1 MSIINKNKNNILEA
15 CIFIILLIL
24 CIEIYGNN
32 LYSGSQDLENHVS
45 FANYILT
52 SRDVSVAPFMSFYPP
67 LSHYMV
73 VVLSPLF
80 DNLIS
85 SFTKISILVTFLIYY
100 VTFKLSK
107 EYSKPHIFNLFF
119 LLTIT
124 NILGFG
130 IIGNEVIT
138 NYFFPQL
145 VSTLIAVIGICI
157 IAFEYRFA
165 SRTIFYILLFSILI
179 IGYFTHPSAIM
190 IIFGSYLF
198 KKSFIVL
205 FTRPILIF
213 SFVKILIL
221 AAVILLITYL
231 VPYNRKMSDIALHN
245 GHLAFGCLAD
255 VQTITPLGY
264 LFIFSTG
271 LISLFCLSV
280 FSNTANKSGFIF
292 NYRMTIASALAAGSS
307 LSLLHVLLEYIGK
320 STLYAAKKNFFFNWT
335 FLCILLSI
343 IATDFFS
350 RKNRFGNL
358 SKLLTKIKPP
368 HILPVIFSF
377 LIIIVLYR
385 GQPLIS
391 VYVLDAIGKDCIKL
405 QESLGFNARQRT
417 IVELPI
423 GGTFNYLLSS
433 CYLNYPNRNTLWHVL
448 SEENSKNLKLH
459 AHSPEHSS
467 PAREFAYDYII
478 SSSQEL
484 LPELP
489 HSGKIYNYNN
499 IKIQTVKEYIKNEL
513 GPLPIRRGEII
524 ATNTKNITNR
534 LFSFG
539 ISIPEKWGVWSDGS
553 SLRMTTKITD
563 PLEANSLLISVN
575 PFIFGS
581 RTEFDSFAE
590 LNGRK
595 IHLGHFSES
604 NYLPQ
609 TIEIP
614 FLKEDL
620 DSSCNLVVDLHFNNV
635 MPFYQASGLNNGD
648 VRRGSFGFVNISLK

>member
-1 MSIINKNKNNILEA
+1 M
-15 CIFIILLIL
+15 ILLIL
-24 CIEIYGNN
+24 CIEVYGNN

-80 DNLIS
+80 DSLIS

-100 VTFKLSK
+100 VTFKLSE
-107 EYSKPHIFNLFF
+107 EYSKPHLCNLFS
-119 LLTIT
+119 LLAIT
-124 NILGFG
+124 NLLGFG
-130 IIGNEVIT
+130 IIGNEVLT

-145 VSTLIAVIGICI
+145 VSTLIAVIGTFI

-179 IGYFTHPSAIM
+179 TGYFTHPSVIV
-190 IIFGSYLF
+190 IVFGSYLI
-198 KKSFIVL
+198 KKTFMVL

-213 SFVKILIL
+213 SFVKTLIL

-231 VPYNRKMSDIALHN
+231 VPYNRKMSDIALNN

-264 LFIFSTG
+264 LFIFSSG
-271 LISLFCLSV
+271 LLSLFCLVV
-280 FSNTANKSGFIF
+280 FSNTANKSGFLF

-307 LSLLHVLLEYIGK
+307 LSLLHILLEYIGK

-335 FLCILLSI
+335 FFCILLSI

-350 RKNRFGNL
+350 RKNRFQIL
-358 SKLLTKIKPP
+358 SQLFTKIKLP

-385 GQPLIS
+385 GQSLIS

-417 IVELPI
+417 IIELPI

-433 CYLNYPNRNTLWHVL
+433 CYLNYPHRNTLLQIFSGENVNKLKFQPHL
-448 SEENSKNLKLH
+448 SEDSYPKADLG
-459 AHSPEHSS
+459 
-467 PAREFAYDYII
+467 YDYII

-489 HSGKIYNYNN
+489 HSGKIFNYNDM
-499 IKIQTVKEYIKNEL
+499 KIQRVHEYIKSEL
-513 GPLPIRRGEII
+513 APLPIRRGEII
-524 ATNTKNITNR
+524 ATNTNNITNR

-539 ISIPEKWGVWSDGS
+539 ISTPEKWGVWSDGS

-575 PFIFGS
+575 PFVFGS

-590 LNGRK
+590 INGRK
-595 IHLGHFSES
+595 IHLGHFCET
-604 NYLPQ
+604 NCLPQ

-614 FLKEDL
+614 FFKKDL
-620 DSSCNLVVDLHFNNV
+620 DSSCNLVVDIHFNNV

-648 VRRGSFGFVNISLK
+648 ARRGSFGFVNISLK